1 MFYIPFPDFY
11 FTSQPA
17 ITCSKLTLETL
28 DQDVN
33 FDVNFDVNKMLT
45 PCSSVSIVN
54 FGTYHHSI
62 SIWREDL
69 EHGISKYNKE
79 MI

>member
-1 MFYIPFPDFY
+1 M
-11 FTSQPA
+11 
-17 ITCSKLTLETL
+17 LTLML
-28 DQDVN
+28 IL
-33 FDVNFDVNKMLT
+33 MLT

-69 EHGISKYNKE
+69 EDGISKYNKE